1 MAKNAEWYNVHQRKH
16 QFVAV
21 QIDIRNHSY
30 SRSLSTLCFQ
40 ENDAVFVMTNMIITP
55 RQKQGT
61 CPEDDQYDKA
71 QCHHDDNCTEG
82 QEVVTGHG

>member
-1 MAKNAEWYNVHQRKH
+1 
-16 QFVAV
+16 
-21 QIDIRNHSY
+21 
-30 SRSLSTLCFQ
+30 LCFQ